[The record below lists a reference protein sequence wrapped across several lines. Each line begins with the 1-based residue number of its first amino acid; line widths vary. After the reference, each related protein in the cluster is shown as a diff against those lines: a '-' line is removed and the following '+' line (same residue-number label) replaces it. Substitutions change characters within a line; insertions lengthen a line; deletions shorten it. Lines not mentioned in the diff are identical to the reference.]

1 MLCAYNCI
9 YFHLCIKI
17 YLCSPNVQY
26 VSDFCVLF
34 YFCKFIFEPY
44 DFMLCLYSIYVTI
57 MFINTD
63 KKILSNNCTCID
75 YLLDTDNFLSIHS
88 CRKANRQVMRLFH
101 GWATFGLRKVALVCD
116 LRLIWMT

>member
-1 MLCAYNCI
+1 M
-9 YFHLCIKI
+9 CIKI
-17 YLCSPNVQY
+17 CLCIPNVQY
-26 VSDFCVLF
+26 KFLTF
-34 YFCKFIFEPY
+34 FFGKFIFEPY
-44 DFMLCLYSIYVTI
+44 DFMLCLYSINVTV
-57 MFINTD
+57 MFINAD
-63 KKILSNNCTCID
+63 KKILLNNCID